1 MFCAVILS
9 LDFKIPINPNFACQK
24 FSLYDQGEYKG
35 STNIKQ
41 KVLALVER
49 PNLDELVKYIKKLK
63 KIKNKK
69 TPPET

>member
-9 LDFKIPINPNFACQK
+9 LDFNIPINPNFACQK

-49 PNLDELVKYIKKLK
+49 PNLDELGK
-63 KIKNKK
+63 
-69 TPPET
+69 